1 MKRKL
6 LFISCLLAFVF
17 IACERDKNEDS
28 LLLVDLDWADVNDQ
42 EIAVKDVSF
51 WVFTPN
57 GDLVKEHYY
66 TAGVESALDL
76 SMIGVGEYKVLTVTN
91 LEAPFSAN
99 QSIANGGVI
108 FKLDEPS
115 ASPAHAY
122 FGISSFSLLNKKNS
136 NITISQR
143 RILSELNIEVEDAPQ
158 GTVLAAY
165 VTNAADG
172 ILPMEKDDE
181 GNFGRATSGNKN
193 IVTIPEATTTN
204 GTISTQTMR
213 LMPTVAEATRANSG
227 NSSLRFIFTH
237 ADGSTI
243 QCDAQ
248 APMMRSSGKY
258 NLKMKYS
265 ELKPYML
272 IEPIKID
279 NWEEGWTVSGEIFNP
294 TN

>member
-28 LLLVDLDWADVNDQ
+28 LLLVDLEWADPNDQ
-42 EIAVKDVSF
+42 EIEVKDVYF
-51 WVFTPN
+51 WVFTTN

-66 TAGVESALDL
+66 TTGEGSALDL
-76 SMIGVGEYKVLTVTN
+76 SMIGVGEYKVLTTTN
-91 LEAPFSAN
+91 LNAPFSAN
-99 QSIANGGVI
+99 QAIANGGLI

-115 ASPAHAY
+115 ASPTHAY
-122 FGISSFSLLNKKNS
+122 FGVSSFTLLNKKNS

-172 ILPMEKDDE
+172 IFPLEKDDE
-181 GNFGRATSGNKN
+181 GDYGRAMGGNKN
-193 IVTIPEATTTN
+193 RVTIPEATTKD

-213 LMPTVAEATRANSG
+213 LMPTVADATRADSG
-227 NSSLRFIFTH
+227 NSHLRFIFTR
-237 ADGSTI
+237 ADGSTM

-279 NWEEGWTVSGEIFNP
+279 NWEEGWTVSGEIINP